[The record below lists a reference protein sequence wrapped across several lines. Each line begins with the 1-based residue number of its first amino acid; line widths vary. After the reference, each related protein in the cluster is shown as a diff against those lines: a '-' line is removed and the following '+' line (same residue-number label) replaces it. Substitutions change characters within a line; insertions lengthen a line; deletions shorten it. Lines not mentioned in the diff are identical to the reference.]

1 MCAITCQTKLEAA
14 LKPQGFLARRLLQIV
29 AFVLPVLLPAGT
41 AAGQVWRIG
50 VALEGQ
56 IFPFGLTGFFEYQQG
71 LYGVQARI
79 GWNLFGGLYLGG
91 EGFWEPFKDNR
102 YALVLIVYPGVARA
116 APDLDFTGVMLFP
129 NVGARRPGSG
139 WGHLGLGLPLQSAFY
154 ERIQGDWG
162 FLALLRTRLQIV
174 RARTRR

>member
-1 MCAITCQTKLEAA
+1 MRRGLTPVVAGLLILSAA
-14 LKPQGFLARRLLQIV
+14 P
-29 AFVLPVLLPAGT
+29 PVF
-41 AAGQVWRIG
+41 GQVWRVG

-71 LYGVQARI
+71 LYGVQVRI
-79 GWNLFGGLYLGG
+79 GWDLFGGLYLGS
-91 EGFWEPFKDNR
+91 EGFWEPFENNR
-102 YALVLIVYPGVARA
+102 YALGLVVYPGVARA

-139 WGHLGLGLPLQSAFY
+139 WAHLGLGLPLQSSFY
-154 ERIQGDWG
+154 DRIQGDWG

-174 RARTRR
+174 RARTRQ